1 MCIVFIMDINK
12 LIKDARADTSLQ
24 HTINIQNILDSIDD
38 KNDHLE
44 DKTLD
49 DISAEIYDALR
60 EHKWIP
66 PAKLKIMCEQLL
78 EYRLVDEVYKMH
90 LGKVIK
96 VLRINPIPD
105 IDKMR
110 VVPAG
115 IVMNVSF
122 SEHGTQ
128 VMTKQFDGK
137 FYKYNFN
144 NFIFFQKLSSDEQMI
159 LMLNEEINL

>member
-1 MCIVFIMDINK
+1 MDINK

-24 HTINIQNILDSIDD
+24 HTVNIQHILDSVDD

-44 DKTLD
+44 NKTLE
-49 DISAEIYDALR
+49 DISSEIYDTLSDI
-60 EHKWIP
+60 KWIP
-66 PAKLKIMCEQLL
+66 RAKLEKMCEHLL
-78 EYRLVDEVYKMH
+78 DYRLVDEVYKMH

-96 VLRINPIPD
+96 VLRVNPIPTEEK
-105 IDKMR
+105 IR

-122 SEHGTQ
+122 SEYGTQ
-128 VMTKQFDGK
+128 VMTKQIDGK

-159 LMLNEEINL
+159 LMLNEEINS

>member
-1 MCIVFIMDINK
+1 MDINK
-12 LIKDARADTSLQ
+12 LIKDARADKSLQ
-24 HTINIQNILDSIDD
+24 HTVNIQQLLESVDD

-49 DISAEIYDALR
+49 DISAEIYDALS
-60 EHKWIP
+60 EIKWIP
-66 PAKLKIMCEQLL
+66 PANLKKMCEHLL
-78 EYRLVDEVYKMH
+78 EYRLVDEIYKMH

-96 VLRINPIPD
+96 VLRVNPIPD
-105 IDKMR
+105 SEEKIR
-110 VVPAG
+110 VIPAG
-115 IVMNVSF
+115 IVMNISF

-128 VMTKQFDGK
+128 IMAKQIDGK

-159 LMLNEEINL
+159 LMLNEEMNS